1 MKIKFNQF
9 TQYFKIAKWYLL
21 LQLILAILSGGA
33 CISLT
38 VCINYA
44 MKGIEEVN
52 FQYVCLVCSLM
63 TGAYLINSVMN
74 YLQYMINTKMSQ
86 KIGAVMRRNLLIK
99 INQFPMEFFDN
110 NKSGDIIS
118 KFTIDLNNVTTFFSE
133 FIADFIG
140 IMVWIFGL
148 SIAIILVSWKLAL
161 ITFVIFSLFFLIL
174 LLILKKS
181 NPYFQKTQKK
191 LSDINSLLNQTFT
204 NSDTINSLNLSNT
217 FVNKFTKESIIL
229 KNTNTKSY
237 FFGTLSFLYME
248 FVVNFLVV
256 FVTFIGIIFI
266 NNNISLDSVK
276 FIGVNSQNNEFNI
289 LTIFILLMRQF
300 LSPFNLASSYLLFGM
315 TTLVSVRRLLKLTNN
330 KNENN
335 KFLKFVI
342 KYSKNISEVDH
353 NNKTSQLLEFKNVNF
368 SYCKNKKIIN
378 NLSFTIGEGEFVGI
392 VGETGSGKSTIIN
405 LLTKLYLI
413 RDGDILLNGKSI
425 KNISDKDVRE
435 NIFVIPQET
444 HIFKDTIYNNIRLM
458 NKNVSNKQIDELI
471 KKLEIEDI
479 FNKFKNKLNTFIN
492 DNNCLSNGEKQLIS
506 ICRALVSPAKIIVLD
521 EINSSMD
528 SRLEITLNKAIDYL
542 KETKT
547 LIFIAHKLSAIKN
560 ANKIIVLK
568 NGELIEMGTHEQLL
582 NNKNYYYELWTN

>member
-1 MKIKFNQF
+1 MKIKFTQF

-21 LQLILAILSGGA
+21 LQLLLAILSGGA
-33 CISLT
+33 CIALT

-63 TGAYLINSVMN
+63 IGAYLINSVMN
-74 YLQYMINTKMSQ
+74 YLQYMVNTIMSQ
-86 KIGAVMRRNLLIK
+86 KIAAVMRRNLLIK
-99 INQFPMEFFDN
+99 INQFSMKFFDN
-110 NKSGDIIS
+110 NQAGDIIS

-140 IMVWIFGL
+140 ITVWIFGL
-148 SIAIILVSWKLAL
+148 SMAIILVSWKLAL
-161 ITFVIFSLFFLIL
+161 ITFVIFTLFFLIL
-174 LLILKKS
+174 LLVLKKS

-191 LSDINSLLNQTFT
+191 LADINSLLNQTFT
-204 NSDTINSLNLSNT
+204 NSDTISSLDLSKT
-217 FVNKFTKESIIL
+217 FINKFTKESIIL
-229 KNTNTKSY
+229 RNSNTKSY
-237 FFGTLSFLYME
+237 FFGTLSFVYME

-256 FVTFIGIIFI
+256 LMTFIGIVFI

-276 FIGVNSQNNEFNI
+276 FVGVDTKNYEFNI

-300 LSPFNLASSYLLFGM
+300 LSPFSLSSSYLLFGM
-315 TTLVSVRRLLKLTNN
+315 TTLVSARRILKLMDN

-335 KFLKFVI
+335 KFVNFVI
-342 KYSKNISEVDH
+342 KYSKSISNAD
-353 NNKTSQLLEFKNVNF
+353 NNGKASQLLEFKNVNF
-368 SYCKNKKIIN
+368 SYCENKKIIN
-378 NLSFTIGEGEFVGI
+378 NLSFTISEGDFVGI

-413 RDGDILLNGKSI
+413 GDGDILLNGKSI
-425 KNISDKDVRE
+425 TKISDKDVRKD
-435 NIFVIPQET
+435 IFVIPQET
-444 HIFKDTIYNNIRLM
+444 HIFNDTIYNNIRLM
-458 NKNVSNKQIDELI
+458 NKNISDKQIDELI

-479 FNKFKNKLNTFIN
+479 FQKFKNKLNTYI
-492 DNNCLSNGEKQLIS
+492 DNHNCLSNGEKQLIS
-506 ICRALVSPAKIIVLD
+506 ICRALISCAKIIVLD

-528 SRLEITLNKAIDYL
+528 SRLEIALNKAINYL

-547 LIFIAHKLSAIKN
+547 LVFIAHKLSAIKN
-560 ANKIIVLK
+560 ASKIIVLK